1 MPFLYPEEGLQHV
14 HVSGNL
20 RAMDVRHLREVFKMA
35 PRKQADDSEEA
46 DDIDY
51 EEFEDNTLDE
61 DKTDLGDEGVSGLD
75 VTDLPGV
82 GPAIAKRLSEAGYK
96 SVESIA
102 VASPAELAAAGSIG
116 ETTATKIIKAGR
128 EMLDIGF
135 ETADLLLERRRTAGR
150 ITTGSKAL
158 DELFGGGL
166 ETQAITEMYGSF
178 RSGKTQMAHQ
188 LAVNVQRSS
197 EEGGLSATAI
207 YVDTEGTFRPERL
220 EDMAEAYGM
229 DKKKV
234 LKNVVWARA
243 YNSDHQILL
252 CDQAM
257 EMAPERNAKLL
268 IVDSVTS
275 HFRAEY
281 TGRGTLAARQQKL
294 NKHLHHLQ
302 RGAEINNMA
311 VYITNQVMSRPD
323 AFFGDPTAPVGG
335 HVLAHVPQTR
345 CYLRKSK
352 GERRICRL
360 VDSPN
365 LPEGEAVF
373 TVVKDGIRDV

>member
-1 MPFLYPEEGLQHV
+1 M
-14 HVSGNL
+14 
-20 RAMDVRHLREVFKMA
+20 
-35 PRKQADDSEEA
+35 
-46 DDIDY
+46 DY
-51 EEFEDNTLDE
+51 EEFEGNEE
-61 DKTDLGDEGVSGLD
+61 DAPAEVGGEDSSVSGIE

-82 GPAIAKRLSEAGYK
+82 GPAIGKRLAESGYK
-96 SVESIA
+96 NVEAIA
-102 VASPAELAAAGSIG
+102 VASPNELAAAGSIG
-116 ETTATKIIKAGR
+116 ETTATKIIKAAR

-135 ETADLLLERRRTAGR
+135 ETADLFLERRKHAGR
-150 ITTGSKAL
+150 ISTGSKAL

-166 ETQAITEMYGSF
+166 ETQSITEMYGSF
-178 RSGKTQMAHQ
+178 RSGKTQMGHQ
-188 LAVNVQRSS
+188 LAVMIQRPP
-197 EEGGLSATAI
+197 EDGGLSANAI
-207 YVDTEGTFRPERL
+207 FVDTEGTFRPERL
-220 EDMAEAYGM
+220 VDMAEAYGM
-229 DKKKV
+229 DTAKV

-257 EMAPERNAKLL
+257 QMSNELNAKLL
-268 IVDSVTS
+268 VLDSVTS

-373 TVVKDGIRDV
+373 TVMKEGIRDV

>member
-1 MPFLYPEEGLQHV
+1 MSPKKTDDE
-14 HVSGNL
+14 
-20 RAMDVRHLREVFKMA
+20 
-35 PRKQADDSEEA
+35 DSEDLEDYESFEEASNEEEVDSEA
-46 DDIDY
+46 DADSY
-51 EEFEDNTLDE
+51 T
-61 DKTDLGDEGVSGLD
+61 GVEI
-75 VTDLPGV
+75 TDLPGV
-82 GPAIAKRLSEAGYK
+82 GPAIGKRLAESGYK
-96 SVESIA
+96 SVEAIA

-116 ETTATKIIKAGR
+116 ETTATKIIKAAR

-135 ETADLLLERRRTAGR
+135 ETADILLERRKVAGR
-150 ITTGSKAL
+150 ISTGSKAL
-158 DELFGGGL
+158 DELFGGGI
-166 ETQAITEMYGSF
+166 ETQSITEMYGSF
-178 RSGKTQMAHQ
+178 RSGKTQVAHQ
-188 LAVNVQRSS
+188 LSVMVQRP
-197 EEGGLSATAI
+197 EGEGGLGATTI

-220 EDMAEAYGM
+220 VDMAEALGM
-229 DKKKV
+229 DPKKV
-234 LKNVVWARA
+234 LKGVVWARA

-257 EMAPERNAKLL
+257 EMAADNNAKLL
-268 IVDSVTS
+268 VVDSVTS

-311 VYITNQVMSRPD
+311 VYITNQVMARPD

-373 TVVKDGIRDV
+373 TVVKDGIRDVT

>member
-1 MPFLYPEEGLQHV
+1 MSPKKDENDEE
-14 HVSGNL
+14 
-20 RAMDVRHLREVFKMA
+20 DV
-35 PRKQADDSEEA
+35 
-46 DDIDY
+46 DY
-51 EEFEDNTLDE
+51 EEFEEEDE
-61 DKTDLGDEGVSGLD
+61 EFDDELPD
-75 VTDLPGV
+75 YELTDLPGV
-82 GPAIAKRLSEAGYK
+82 GPAIGKRLVEAGFK
-96 SVESIA
+96 SVEAIA
-102 VASPAELAAAGSIG
+102 VASPSELAAAGSIG
-116 ETTATKIIKAGR
+116 ETTATKIIKAAR

-135 ETADLLLERRRTAGR
+135 ETADLLLERRQNAGR
-150 ITTGSKAL
+150 ITTGCKAL
-158 DELFGGGL
+158 DDLFGGGV

-188 LAVNVQRSS
+188 LAVNIQLPPG
-197 EEGGLSATAI
+197 EGGLSATAI

-220 EDMAEAYGM
+220 VDMAEHLGL
-229 DKKKV
+229 DTEEV

-257 EMAPERNAKLL
+257 EMAPEKNAKLL
-268 IVDSVTS
+268 VVDSVTS

-302 RGAEINNMA
+302 RGAEVNNMA
-311 VYITNQVMSRPD
+311 VYITNQVMARPD
-323 AFFGDPTAPVGG
+323 AFFGDPTTPVGG

-373 TVVKDGIRDV
+373 TITKEGIQDV

>member
-1 MPFLYPEEGLQHV
+1 MGLLTPEVITIPPDED
-14 HVSGNL
+14 
-20 RAMDVRHLREVFKMA
+20 A
-35 PRKQADDSEEA
+35 
-46 DDIDY
+46 DY
-51 EEFEDNTLDE
+51 EEFEDEEDE
-61 DKTDLGDEGVSGLD
+61 SELAD
-75 VTDLPGV
+75 VELADLPGV
-82 GPAIAKRLSEAGYK
+82 GPAISKRLREAGFK
-96 SVESIA
+96 SVEAIA
-102 VASPAELAAAGSIG
+102 VASPNELAAAGSIG
-116 ETTATKIIKAGR
+116 ETTATKIIKAAR

-135 ETADLLLERRRTAGR
+135 ETADLLLERRKNAGK
-150 ITTGSKAL
+150 ISTGSKAV
-158 DELFGGGL
+158 DELLGGGV
-166 ETQAITEMYGSF
+166 ETQGLTEMYGSF

-188 LAVNVQRSS
+188 LAVNVQRPR
-197 EEGGLSATAI
+197 EEGGLDATAI
-207 YVDTEGTFRPERL
+207 FVDTEGTFRPERL
-220 EDMAEAYGM
+220 VHMAEAVGL
-229 DKKKV
+229 DTEEV

-257 EMAPERNAKLL
+257 EMAPEKGARLL
-268 IVDSVTS
+268 IVDSVMS

-302 RGAEINNMA
+302 RGSEINNMA
-311 VYITNQVMSRPD
+311 VYVANQVMSRPD

-335 HVLAHVPQTR
+335 HVLAHVPLVR

-373 TVVKDGIRDV
+373 TITKNGIRDV

>member
-1 MPFLYPEEGLQHV
+1 MSPKNDENDEE
-14 HVSGNL
+14 
-20 RAMDVRHLREVFKMA
+20 DV
-35 PRKQADDSEEA
+35 
-46 DDIDY
+46 DY
-51 EEFEDNTLDE
+51 EEFEEEDE
-61 DKTDLGDEGVSGLD
+61 EFDDELPD
-75 VTDLPGV
+75 YELTDLPGV
-82 GPAIAKRLSEAGYK
+82 GPAIGKRLVEAGFK
-96 SVESIA
+96 SVEAIA
-102 VASPAELAAAGSIG
+102 AASSSELAAAGSIG
-116 ETTATKIIKAGR
+116 ETTANKIIKAAR

-135 ETADLLLERRRTAGR
+135 ETADLLLERRRVAGK
-150 ITTGSKAL
+150 ITTGCKAL
-158 DELFGGGL
+158 DELFGGGI

-188 LAVNVQRSS
+188 LAVNIQLSPD
-197 EEGGLSATAI
+197 EGGLSATAI

-220 EDMAEAYGM
+220 VDMAEHLGL
-229 DKKKV
+229 DTEEV

-257 EMAPERNAKLL
+257 EMAPEKNAKLL

-302 RGAEINNMA
+302 RGAEVNNMA
-311 VYITNQVMSRPD
+311 VYITNQVMARPD
-323 AFFGDPTAPVGG
+323 AFFGDPTTPVGG

-360 VDSPN
+360 VDSPH

-373 TVVKDGIRDV
+373 TITKEGIQDV

>member
-1 MPFLYPEEGLQHV
+1 MSPKKKTDDEE
-14 HVSGNL
+14 
-20 RAMDVRHLREVFKMA
+20 DV
-35 PRKQADDSEEA
+35 
-46 DDIDY
+46 DY
-51 EEFEDNTLDE
+51 EDFMEDENE
-61 DKTDLGDEGVSGLD
+61 AAEIGGDEGVLGIE

-82 GPAIAKRLSEAGYK
+82 GPAIGQRLAEAGYK
-96 SVESIA
+96 SVEAIA
-102 VASPAELAAAGSIG
+102 VASPSELAAAGSIG
-116 ETTATKIIKAGR
+116 ETTATKIIKAAR

-135 ETADLLLERRRTAGR
+135 ETADIFLERRKTAGK
-150 ITTGSKAL
+150 ISTGSKAL
-158 DELFGGGL
+158 DELMGGGV
-166 ETQAITEMYGSF
+166 ETQCITEMYGSF
-178 RSGKTQMAHQ
+178 RSGKTQIAHQ
-188 LAVNVQRSS
+188 LAVMVQRPGD
-197 EEGGLSATAI
+197 EGGLNATAI

-220 EDMAEAYGM
+220 VDMAEALGM
-229 DKKKV
+229 DTAKV
-234 LKNVVWARA
+234 LKNIVCARA

-257 EMAPERNAKLL
+257 EMAPEKNAKLL
-268 IVDSVTS
+268 VVDSVTS

-373 TVVKDGIRDV
+373 TVLKEGIRDV

>member
-1 MPFLYPEEGLQHV
+1 M
-14 HVSGNL
+14 
-20 RAMDVRHLREVFKMA
+20 REVCKIS
-35 PRKQADDSEEA
+35 PDDDE
-46 DDIDY
+46 DVDY
-51 EEFEDNTLDE
+51 EEFEEEDE
-61 DKTDLGDEGVSGLD
+61 DFDEEEEDIEVQ
-75 VTDLPGV
+75 DLPGV
-82 GPAIAKRLSEAGYK
+82 GPAISKRLAEAGYK
-96 SVESIA
+96 SVEAIA
-102 VASPAELAAAGSIG
+102 VASPSELAAAGSIG
-116 ETTATKIIKAGR
+116 ETTATKIIKAAR

-135 ETADLLLERRRTAGR
+135 ETADLLLERRQHAGR
-150 ITTGSKAL
+150 ITTGSKSI
-158 DELFGGGL
+158 DELFGGGV
-166 ETQAITEMYGSF
+166 ETQGITEMYGSF

-188 LAVNVQRSS
+188 LAINVQLPPGK
-197 EEGGLSATAI
+197 GGLGATAI

-220 EDMAEAYGM
+220 VDMAEPLGL
-229 DKKKV
+229 DPEKV

-257 EMAPERNAKLL
+257 EMAPEKNAKLL
-268 IVDSVTS
+268 VVDSVTS

-302 RGAEINNMA
+302 RGAEVNNMA

-373 TVVKDGIRDV
+373 TITKNGIGDV

>member
-1 MPFLYPEEGLQHV
+1 LSP
-14 HVSGNL
+14 
-20 RAMDVRHLREVFKMA
+20 K
-35 PRKQADDSEEA
+35 KEA
-46 DDIDY
+46 DAEKDNEEIDY
-51 EEFEDNTLDE
+51 EEFEGKEQEPLADVG
-61 DKTDLGDEGVSGLD
+61 GDDSSVSGIE

-82 GPAIAKRLSEAGYK
+82 GPAIGKRLAESGYK
-96 SVESIA
+96 NVEAIA
-102 VASPAELAAAGSIG
+102 VASPGELAAAGSIG
-116 ETTATKIIKAGR
+116 ETTATKIIKAAR

-135 ETADLLLERRRTAGR
+135 ETADLLLERRKIAGR
-150 ITTGSKAL
+150 ISTGSKAL
-158 DELFGGGL
+158 DEMFGGGL

-188 LAVNVQRSS
+188 LAVMVQRSP
-197 EEGGLSATAI
+197 EEGGLSAKAI

-220 EDMAEAYGM
+220 VDMAEAYGM
-229 DKKKV
+229 DTAKV

-257 EMAPERNAKLL
+257 EMATEHNAKLL
-268 IVDSVTS
+268 VVDSVTS

-311 VYITNQVMSRPD
+311 IYITNQVMSRPD
-323 AFFGDPTAPVGG
+323 AFFGQQLLWVDTYWHTYPRLDVISGS
-335 HVLAHVPQTR
+335 
-345 CYLRKSK
+345 RKAS
-352 GERRICRL
+352 EESVAL
-360 VDSPN
+360 
-365 LPEGEAVF
+365 
-373 TVVKDGIRDV
+373 

>member
-1 MPFLYPEEGLQHV
+1 VPFLYLISRQLVRPDSPVDKGECSREAITISPKKKDDKEPEET
-14 HVSGNL
+14 
-20 RAMDVRHLREVFKMA
+20 
-35 PRKQADDSEEA
+35 
-46 DDIDY
+46 DY
-51 EEFEDNTLDE
+51 EEFEEETAE
-61 DKTDLGDEGVSGLD
+61 IGDADSVTGVE

-82 GPAIAKRLSEAGYK
+82 GPAIGKRLAESGYK
-96 SVESIA
+96 NVEAIA
-102 VASPAELAAAGSIG
+102 VASPNELAAAGSIG
-116 ETTATKIIKAGR
+116 ETTATKIIKAAR

-135 ETADLLLERRRTAGR
+135 ETADLLLERRRVAGR
-150 ITTGSKAL
+150 ITCVAKAL

-166 ETQAITEMYGSF
+166 ETQSITEMYGSF

-188 LAVNVQRSS
+188 LACTVQLPADQ
-197 EEGGLSATAI
+197 GGLEATAI

-220 EDMAEAYGM
+220 VDMAEPLGL
-229 DKKKV
+229 DPKKV

-257 EMAPERNAKLL
+257 EMAPEKNAKLL
-268 IVDSVTS
+268 VVDSVTS

-345 CYLRKSK
+345 CYLRKAK

-373 TVVKDGIRDV
+373 TVTKDGIRDVA

>member
-1 MPFLYPEEGLQHV
+1 MSQSNIQGRSMNNMDEE
-14 HVSGNL
+14 
-20 RAMDVRHLREVFKMA
+20 
-35 PRKQADDSEEA
+35 
-46 DDIDY
+46 IDY
-51 EEFEDNTLDE
+51 EEFDEEEEDE
-61 DKTDLGDEGVSGLD
+61 DGDIDSGEGVTGLE

-82 GPAIAKRLSEAGYK
+82 GPAIGKRLAEAGYK
-96 SVESIA
+96 SVEAIA
-102 VASPAELAAAGSIG
+102 VASPGELAAAGSIG
-116 ETTATKIIKAGR
+116 ETTATKIIKAAR

-135 ETADLLLERRRTAGR
+135 ETADLLLERRQTAGR
-150 ITTGSKAL
+150 IKTGSTAL
-158 DELFGGGL
+158 DELFGGGI
-166 ETQAITEMYGSF
+166 ETQSITEMYGSF

-188 LAVNVQRSS
+188 LAVNIQLPP
-197 EEGGLSATAI
+197 EEGGLGATAI

-220 EDMAEAYGM
+220 VDMAEAIGL
-229 DKKKV
+229 DTGKV

-257 EMAPERNAKLL
+257 EMAPDKNAKLL
-268 IVDSVTS
+268 VVDSVTS

-352 GERRICRL
+352 GDRRICRL

-373 TVVKDGIRDV
+373 SVLKEGIRDV

>member
-1 MPFLYPEEGLQHV
+1 MPPK
-14 HVSGNL
+14 
-20 RAMDVRHLREVFKMA
+20 KM
-35 PRKQADDSEEA
+35 DDSEEE
-46 DDIDY
+46 DVDYEDFEDESEDIDIEG
-51 EEFEDNTLDE
+51 EEGML
-61 DKTDLGDEGVSGLD
+61 

-82 GPAIAKRLSEAGYK
+82 GPAIGKRLSESGYK
-96 SVESIA
+96 TVEAIA
-102 VASPAELAAAGSIG
+102 VASPSELAAAGSIG
-116 ETTATKIIKAGR
+116 ETTATKIIKAAR
-128 EMLDIGF
+128 EMLEIGF
-135 ETADLLLERRRTAGR
+135 ETADLLLERRKTAGR
-150 ITTGSKAL
+150 ISTGSTML
-158 DELFGGGL
+158 DDLFGGGL
-166 ETQAITEMYGSF
+166 ETQGITEMYGSF
-178 RSGKTQMAHQ
+178 RSGKTQMGHQ
-188 LAVNVQRSS
+188 LAVNVQRSFD
-197 EEGGLSATAI
+197 EGGLEGTAI
-207 YVDTEGTFRPERL
+207 YVDSEGTFRPERL
-220 EDMAEAYGM
+220 VDMAEDLGM
-229 DKKKV
+229 DYKAV
-234 LKNVVWARA
+234 LKNVIWARA

-257 EMAPERNAKLL
+257 EMAADNNAKLL

-373 TVVKDGIRDV
+373 TITKAGIRDV

>member
-1 MPFLYPEEGLQHV
+1 MEATAEGAESV
-14 HVSGNL
+14 
-20 RAMDVRHLREVFKMA
+20 
-35 PRKQADDSEEA
+35 
-46 DDIDY
+46 
-51 EEFEDNTLDE
+51 T
-61 DKTDLGDEGVSGLD
+61 GLD

-82 GPAIAKRLSEAGYK
+82 GPAIAKRLAEAGFK
-96 SVESIA
+96 SVEAIA
-102 VASPAELAAAGSIG
+102 VASPSELAAAGSIG
-116 ETTATKIIKAGR
+116 ETTATKIIKAAR

-135 ETADLLLERRRTAGR
+135 ETADLLLERRRNAGR

-158 DELFGGGL
+158 DDILGGGI
-166 ETQAITEMYGSF
+166 ETQSITEVYGSF
-178 RSGKTQMAHQ
+178 RSGKTQLAHQ
-188 LAVNVQRSS
+188 LAVNVQLPPER
-197 EEGGLSATAI
+197 GGLNATAI
-207 YVDTEGTFRPERL
+207 YIDTEGTFRPERL
-220 EDMAEAYGM
+220 VDMAQALGL
-229 DKKKV
+229 DSGKV
-234 LKNVVWARA
+234 LKNVIWARA

-257 EMAPERNAKLL
+257 EMAPEKNARLL
-268 IVDSVTS
+268 IVDSITS

-294 NKHLHHLQ
+294 NKHLHHLG
-302 RGAEINNMA
+302 RGAEVNNMA
-311 VYITNQVMSRPD
+311 VFITNQVMARPD

-373 TVVKDGIRDV
+373 VVTKDGIRDV

>member
-1 MPFLYPEEGLQHV
+1 MSPKKT
-14 HVSGNL
+14 
-20 RAMDVRHLREVFKMA
+20 DVEDT
-35 PRKQADDSEEA
+35 DDSEDYESFEEASNDEEA
-46 DDIDY
+46 DSEVDADS
-51 EEFEDNTLDE
+51 FA
-61 DKTDLGDEGVSGLD
+61 GVE

-82 GPAIAKRLSEAGYK
+82 GPAIGKRLAESGYK
-96 SVESIA
+96 SVEAIA

-116 ETTATKIIKAGR
+116 ETTATKIIKAAR

-135 ETADLLLERRRTAGR
+135 ETADLLLERRKVAGR
-150 ITTGSKAL
+150 ISTGSKAL
-158 DELFGGGL
+158 DELFGGGI
-166 ETQAITEMYGSF
+166 ETQSITEMYGSF
-178 RSGKTQMAHQ
+178 RSGKTQIAHQ
-188 LAVNVQRSS
+188 LAVMVQRA
-197 EEGGLSATAI
+197 EDEGGLGATTI

-220 EDMAEAYGM
+220 VDMAEALGM
-229 DKKKV
+229 DPKKV
-234 LKNVVWARA
+234 LKGVVWARA

-257 EMAPERNAKLL
+257 EMAPESNAKLL

-373 TVVKDGIRDV
+373 TVVKDEIRDVA

>member
-1 MPFLYPEEGLQHV
+1 
-14 HVSGNL
+14 
-20 RAMDVRHLREVFKMA
+20 
-35 PRKQADDSEEA
+35 
-46 DDIDY
+46 
-51 EEFEDNTLDE
+51 
-61 DKTDLGDEGVSGLD
+61 
-75 VTDLPGV
+75 
-82 GPAIAKRLSEAGYK
+82 
-96 SVESIA
+96 
-102 VASPAELAAAGSIG
+102 
-116 ETTATKIIKAGR
+116 
-128 EMLDIGF
+128 MLDIGF
-135 ETADLLLERRRTAGR
+135 ETADLLLERRKNAGR

-158 DELFGGGL
+158 DDLFGGGI
-166 ETQAITEMYGSF
+166 ETQSITEMYGSF

-188 LAVNVQRSS
+188 LAVNVQLPSDQ
-197 EEGGLSATAI
+197 GGLEATAI
-207 YVDTEGTFRPERL
+207 YIDTEGTFRPERL
-220 EDMAEAYGM
+220 VDMAEALGL
-229 DKKKV
+229 DPAKV
-234 LKNVVWARA
+234 LKNVIWARA

-257 EMAPERNAKLL
+257 EMASEKNAKLL
-268 IVDSVTS
+268 VVDSVTS

-311 VYITNQVMSRPD
+311 VYITNQVMARPD

-373 TVVKDGIRDV
+373 TVTKAGIRDP